1 MWTLFGE
8 VVADVRF
15 AARTFRRAPGFAAT
29 ALLTLVVGIAAVTS
43 IFSYLDAVYFAPLPY
58 KDANRI
64 VALNEVRRGEP
75 YDFSALSPDASR
87 LIRSARSFDRLSLYV
102 ESVGTVFVG
111 TEPRQIRALRID
123 TAFVPLFDLRA
134 EVGRLL
140 TQEEIRAGAA
150 SVMISDQL
158 WQDAYG
164 GDASVLEQRL
174 TFDGHSLAIVGV
186 LPPGFRFPYQTDAI
200 TGIGRGADSA
210 AGHDRA
216 LAMIGRLR
224 PGTDRQAARS
234 ELHAIGR
241 RLRDVDPVTFAHAE
255 LEVRDEMLDR
265 RARQFLPLPGAF
277 FGTGLFVLLIAC
289 ANVANL
295 FLARSA
301 ERRSEMAVRASL
313 GAGRWRLVRHVLG
326 ESLLIGA
333 IAAAIATASSF
344 VLVRLG
350 LHFIPT
356 RGFPSWFHVKLDAN
370 ILAFAV
376 GIMLTVTVGVGL
388 VPALEGSRFDLVRTL
403 KRGGDGGAAPSGMA
417 RASRR
422 GLVVQLALAVALFIS
437 AALFVRSY
445 RRISTIDL
453 GYAADRIAV
462 LTPLADQVH
471 YADVA
476 LLNDFAD
483 RLARRTAAIPGV
495 THVSLHGPFRRL
507 RSTPDSVV
515 VGPQRASTSA
525 SQRFDFRLIPDGDT
539 SRALR
544 SRDYQGIEVVDDAY
558 FAMLNLR
565 VRRGRTFAADDG
577 PGSTPATVIS
587 DQLARALWPT
597 TNPLGHTVQLGAT
610 GDKLTIIGVVDG
622 IRRLRGGGGGFT
634 DSPLLT
640 PYVSA
645 RQALTGTPE
654 LLLTGRGD
662 LTSLRSQAVTLLRGD
677 DPNIVLSPYTTLA
690 SEQGEALLVTQVFG
704 GLIVIFAI
712 AALGLAIVGIYG
724 VIAFGVAQRT
734 REIGIRV
741 ALGATSRDVVSAIVL
756 DGLHFV
762 GYGLVTGVLLAIAL
776 ARLIRVML
784 FGVSSIDPLS
794 YAAVCVL
801 FGAVAI
807 LACYWPARRAARV
820 DPIIALRTD

>member
-200 TGIGRGADSA
+200 TGIGRSTDSV

-216 LAMIGRLR
+216 FAMIGRLR

-577 PGSTPATVIS
+577 PGSTPVTVIS

-597 TNPLGHTVQLGAT
+597 TNPLGHTVELGAT

-622 IRRLRGGGGGFT
+622 IRKLRGGGGGFT

-640 PYVSA
+640 AYVSA

-677 DPNIVLSPYTTLA
+677 DPNIVLSRYTTLA